1 MRVQDER
8 FRLFLSTGTIV
19 LLGAFALLF
28 IGLFSTPNAVPAVA
42 TELNADRA
50 EQVAR
55 DYLNG
60 LKQLPGQ
67 VEKAKVERYWVP
79 ENRYWE
85 TTAAG
90 KPGPKKPKFVDSWVV
105 TLYYT
110 DLHPSSWKTVFV
122 EVKSGRIVG
131 GSRSLP

>member
-8 FRLFLSTGTIV
+8 LRLFMSTGAIV
-19 LLGAFALLF
+19 LLGACALIF
-28 IGLFSTPNAVPAVA
+28 IGLFPFQNALPTVA
-42 TELNADRA
+42 TELTADKA
-50 EQVAR
+50 EQMAR
-55 DYLNG
+55 AYLDG

-67 VEKAKVERYWVP
+67 VESTKVERYWVP
-79 ENRYWE
+79 ENHYWE

-90 KPGPKKPKFVDSWVV
+90 KPGPKNPRFADSWVV

-122 EVKSGRIVG
+122 EFKTGRIVG